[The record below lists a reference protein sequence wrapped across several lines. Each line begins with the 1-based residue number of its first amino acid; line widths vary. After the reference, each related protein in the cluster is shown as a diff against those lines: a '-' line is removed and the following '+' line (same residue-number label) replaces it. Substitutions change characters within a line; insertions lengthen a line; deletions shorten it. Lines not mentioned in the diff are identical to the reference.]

1 MLKLNSYCINLQNI
15 IINPF
20 FFHQKDSFLFL
31 RQFFVAHN
39 NKNGIAATNI
49 AITAASGRT
58 KPGAET

>member
-1 MLKLNSYCINLQNI
+1 LL
-15 IINPF
+15 
-20 FFHQKDSFLFL
+20 H